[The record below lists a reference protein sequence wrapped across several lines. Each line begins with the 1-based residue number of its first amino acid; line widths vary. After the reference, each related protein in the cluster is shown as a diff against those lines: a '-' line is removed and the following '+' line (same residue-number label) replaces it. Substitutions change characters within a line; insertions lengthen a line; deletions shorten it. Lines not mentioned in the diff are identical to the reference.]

1 MLRNKS
7 RRQCFKMFSVV
18 VIGEK
23 NEMVSGYMNK
33 PRVLVDNMK
42 TTTNA
47 IVLYY
52 GFLLDK

>member
-1 MLRNKS
+1 
-7 RRQCFKMFSVV
+7 MFSVV